1 MAPAVRPFALACAC
15 KAGKNSHLAAFG
27 QTGDDVVGNGFSLLV
42 KVHSDLGV
50 QIAAGLFQSRFVY
63 AGAKVDYLNAIF
75 IALNDTRN
83 QIGAINRGN
92 NVISLTNPFWGN
104 P

>member
-27 QTGDDVVGNGFSLLV
+27 QTGDDVVGNGF
-42 KVHSDLGV
+42 KVHSNLGV
-50 QIAAGLFQSRFVY
+50 QIAADLFQSCFVY
-63 AGAKVDYLNAIF
+63 AGAKVDFLNAIF
-75 IALNDTRN
+75 IALDNTRN
-83 QIGAINRGN
+83 QIGAINKGN